1 MKPVVLVILDGYGVG
16 PASKGNAIAQA
27 QKPNLD
33 FIEKNFPSVLLQA
46 SGVPVGLPWGEPGN
60 SEVGHTA
67 MGTGQIWQQPLTRI
81 TLAIQNGTFFQNPVL
96 KKAAAHAQE
105 NNSAWHLI
113 GLIGSGSVHSY
124 IDHLYALVEMA
135 KNENVKEVWL
145 HLAADGQDS
154 PPKEAASLIQNLN
167 ERLNWVG
174 AGQIATCI
182 GRFYSMDRDGH
193 WERIEKAYRLMLNGQ
208 GEKTKDFVS
217 AIKNQYAK
225 NVNDNYL
232 EPMALVDDKN
242 EPAGLIKDGD
252 SVIFF
257 NIRED
262 RARQLTRALAQP
274 SFKEFERPVLKNIFY
289 ASLIAYESGLPVE
302 VVFPPLEL
310 KYTLS
315 QIISQNGQKQ
325 FKVAE
330 TEKYA
335 HITYFFNGGREEAF
349 SGEERQLIKS
359 AAVAHLNEVPQMKA
373 GEVADNLIIA
383 VKSGGYDFL
392 LANLANA
399 DMIGHTGDLAAT
411 IKGVE
416 AVDSAVGKIMNAVL
430 EKDGALIITADH
442 GNAELKINTLN
453 GEINTEHT
461 INPVP
466 FYLVMNNLK
475 KERIDNKPTEV
486 KGILQD
492 VAATVLDLL
501 ALPTPGDM
509 DGKSLLPILYK
520 QTP

>member
-1 MKPVVLVILDGYGVG
+1 MKPVILLILDGYGIG
-16 PASKGNAIAQA
+16 PNNKGNAIAQA
-27 QKPNLD
+27 RKPNLD

-60 SEVGHTA
+60 SEVGHMA

-81 TLAIQNGTFFQNPVL
+81 TLAIQNGTFFQNGVL
-96 KKAAAHAQE
+96 KKAAAHAKE
-105 NNSAWHLI
+105 NNASWHLI
-113 GLIGSGSVHSY
+113 GLVGSGSVHSY

-145 HLAADGQDS
+145 HLSADGQDS
-154 PPKEAASLIQNLN
+154 PPKEAATLIQNLI

-174 AGQIATCI
+174 AGKIATII

-193 WERIEKAYRLMLNGQ
+193 WDRIEKAYRLITAGQ

-217 AIKNQYAK
+217 AIKNQYAQ

-252 SVIFF
+252 AVIFF

-262 RARQLTRALAQP
+262 RARQITRALAQ
-274 SFKEFERPVLKNIFY
+274 SDFKEFARPALKNIFW
-289 ASLIAYESGLPVE
+289 ASLIPYEAGRPVA

-315 QIISQNGQKQ
+315 QIISENGKKQ
-325 FKVAE
+325 FKIAE

-335 HITYFFNGGREEAF
+335 HVTYFFNGGREKSF
-349 SGEERQLIKS
+349 DGEERKLIKS
-359 AAVAHLNEVPQMKA
+359 AVVAHFNEAPQMKS
-373 GEVADNLIIA
+373 GEIADSLITA
-383 VKSGGYDFL
+383 LKTGDYDFL

-399 DMIGHTGDLAAT
+399 DMVGHTGDLSAT

-416 AVDSAVGKIMNAVL
+416 AVDTAVGKIMNAVL
-430 EKDGALIITADH
+430 EVNGALIITADH
-442 GNAELKINTLN
+442 GNAEAKLN
-453 GEINTEHT
+453 SLTGEISTEHT

-475 KERIDNKPTEV
+475 TPALARKGGV
-486 KGILQD
+486 SGILQD
-492 VAATVLDLL
+492 VAATILDLL
-501 ALPTPGDM
+501 ALAAPGDL
-509 DGKSLLPILYK
+509 DGQSLLPTLYN
-520 QTP
+520 Q